1 MKIAMYQ
8 MYNEGNIHDNLKK
21 SLSAIEEAANHQ
33 ADLILFPEVFLT
45 EFFPQYQNKDVS
57 QYALTLDLPIVQAF
71 CQCAREHHIIVVPNI
86 YLREDDA
93 CYDASLFINQ
103 EGEIQGVQ
111 KMVHVSDARYFY
123 ESAYYTPSND
133 GFHVFETPLGKI
145 GIVVCFDR
153 HFPESIRTEALM
165 GAKLILVPTVNTK
178 QENIELFEQEM
189 RVQAFQNS
197 VFVAMCNRVGKED
210 AMDFAGESLVV
221 DYKGT
226 TLIKGSDYQE
236 LLYCNLDLNEIKKQ
250 TYLSLRRTSFYL

>member
-8 MYNEGNIHDNLKK
+8 MHNEGYIHNNFKK
-21 SLSAIEEAANHQ
+21 SLSAIEKAASHQ

-45 EFFPQYQNKDVS
+45 EFFPQYQNKDVTH
-57 QYALTLDLPIVQAF
+57 YALTLETPIVKAYCQA
-71 CQCAREHHIIVVPNI
+71 AKEYHISVVPNI
-86 YLREDDA
+86 YLKEDDT

-111 KMVHVSDARYFY
+111 KMVHVGDAKCFH

-133 GFHVFETPLGKI
+133 GFHVFNTPLGKI

-153 HFPESIRTEALM
+153 HFPESIRTEALK

-178 QENIELFEQEM
+178 QEDMELFEQEM

-197 VFVAMCNRVGKED
+197 VFIAMCNRVGKED
-210 AMDFAGESLVV
+210 TMDFAGESLVV

-226 TLIKGSDYQE
+226 TLIKGSDHQE
-236 LLYCNLDLNEIKKQ
+236 LLYSDLDLNAIKKQ